1 MFAAC
6 SEIIWLQR
14 LLSELG
20 IEMKVSITLYGDNT
34 SAIRIATNPVHH
46 ENTKHIDVD
55 CHYIRE
61 LVEDQSISLKYISSN
76 DQLADYLQRL
86 YQEVDTNICYPNSC
100 FVIHNISLREGVDYT
115 LFIDTKSGI
124 SPKSGI
130 SHYG

>member
-6 SEIIWLQR
+6 SEIIWLRR

-61 LVEDQSISLKYISSN
+61 LVEDRSISLKYISSK
-76 DQLADYLQRL
+76 DQLADL
-86 YQEVDTNICYPNSC
+86 YTKAMSRS
-100 FVIHNISLREGVDYT
+100 IHNYLLSKLMFCDTQHYFEG
-115 LFIDTKSGI
+115 GC
-124 SPKSGI
+124 
-130 SHYG
+130 